1 MNHFN
6 RIYRLLWVL
15 LIFLIMFLF
24 YQDRTIETK
33 EGTKQ
38 IISAF
43 ESSPYLSILTISL
56 LLLLTLIS
64 VLRALEARNQWR
76 KIGDEDKI
84 NQELDKIEKDKKIIW
99 FSSIKGLIII
109 GKNVNLKTLNYWNKY
124 NSRGGV

>member
-1 MNHFN
+1 MYYFN
-6 RIYRLLWVL
+6 KIYRFLWVF

-43 ESSPYLSILTISL
+43 ESSPYLSILTIIL
-56 LLLLTLIS
+56 LLLLTSIS

-76 KIGDEDKI
+76 QIGDEDKTH
-84 NQELDKIEKDKKIIW
+84 QKLDKIEKDKEIIW
-99 FSSIKGLIII
+99 FSSTKGLIIM

>member
-1 MNHFN
+1 MYYFN
-6 RIYRLLWVL
+6 KIYRFLWVF

-43 ESSPYLSILTISL
+43 ESSPYLSILTILL
-56 LLLLTLIS
+56 LLLLTSIS

-76 KIGDEDKI
+76 QIGDEDKTH
-84 NQELDKIEKDKKIIW
+84 QKLDKIGKDKEIIW
-99 FSSIKGLIII
+99 FSSTKGLIIM
-109 GKNVNLKTLNYWNKY
+109 GKTVNLKTLNYWNKY